1 MTQEE
6 LKELVDRYPNNYEL
20 GEEVRKFYYKKKD
33 KKNFNSGV
41 IWIGILF
48 FFIFASLLTWIITV

>member
-1 MTQEE
+1 MIPQDIEE
-6 LKELVDRYPNNYEL
+6 LVKKYPNNYEL
-20 GEEVRKFYYKKKD
+20 GEEVRKVYYKKKD

-41 IWIGILF
+41 LWIGVLF

>member
-1 MTQEE
+1 MIPQDIEE
-6 LKELVDRYPNNYEL
+6 LVKKYPNNYEL
-20 GEEVRKFYYKKKD
+20 GEEVRKVYYKKKD